1 MIIGVVRE
9 GFPGERR
16 VALVPAAVPALS
28 KAGFEVVI
36 ESGAGEAAGYPDAQ
50 YRDKGARV
58 VARREEALGADIV
71 LRVRAAG
78 ADGQQGTADLAALRP
93 GQVVMGMC
101 DPLGRPEALAPW
113 AARGITLFALE
124 LLPRITRAQSMDVLS
139 SMATVAGYRAV
150 LLAAVTL
157 PRMFPMLM
165 TAAGTLT
172 PARVF
177 VIGAGVAGLQ
187 AIATARRLGAV
198 VSAYDVRPAV
208 KDQVQS
214 LGARFVEMPLQA
226 AGAETAGGYARQMDE
241 DFYRRQR
248 ELMHHVVAESDVV
261 ITTAAVPGKRAPVLV
276 TEAMVA
282 AMAPGSVIVDLAAER
297 GGNCEL
303 TQPDQRVVC
312 HGVTILGPTNLP
324 AEVPYH
330 ASQMYARNLTNFV
343 LHLAKDGRFEPD
355 WQDPIVSETLVA
367 RDGQV
372 VHPRLVSPE
381 APAPTQAPSGDENPP
396 SSQ

>member
-9 GFPGERR
+9 RYPGERR
-16 VALVPAAVPALS
+16 VALVPAAVPALT
-28 KAGFEVVI
+28 KAAFDVVI
-36 ESGAGEAAGYPDAQ
+36 EPGAGEAAGYPDAQ
-50 YRDKGARV
+50 YREKGARI
-58 VARREEALGADIV
+58 AAGREEALAADIL

-78 ADGQQGTADLAALRP
+78 ADGEVAAADLAALKP
-93 GQVVMGMC
+93 GQVVIGLC
-101 DPLGRPEALAPW
+101 DPLGRPEALTPW

-150 LLAAVTL
+150 LLAAATL

-226 AGAETAGGYARQMDE
+226 ADAETAGGYARPLDE

-248 ELMHHVVAESDVV
+248 ELMHQVVAESDVV

-276 TEAMVA
+276 TEPMVA

-303 TQPDQRVVC
+303 TRPDQTVVC

-330 ASQMYARNLTNFV
+330 ASQMYARNVANFV
-343 LHLAKDGRFEPD
+343 LHLTKDGRLEPD
-355 WQDPIVSETLVA
+355 WQDPIVAETLVA
-367 RDGQV
+367 REGQV
-372 VHPRLVSPE
+372 AYPRLVGGENPSPE
-381 APAPTQAPSGDENPP
+381 ASQAPGIEK
-396 SSQ
+396 